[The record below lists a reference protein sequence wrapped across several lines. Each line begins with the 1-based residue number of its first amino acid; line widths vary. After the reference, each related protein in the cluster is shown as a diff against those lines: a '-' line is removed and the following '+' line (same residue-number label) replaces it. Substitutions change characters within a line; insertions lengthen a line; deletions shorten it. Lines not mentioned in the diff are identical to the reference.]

1 MGKLSQNN
9 RIRIIIATSAILMW
23 VVYSVTTLLGLDV
36 VFNLTS
42 PLVSGL
48 SALLMFLSK
57 GYMGKYWRVTEEAL
71 REFIGQDT
79 PVVDSNRRKEN
90 QA

>member
-42 PLVSGL
+42 PIHGSGSGRMISGWRIRRSAGSSILMTRVL
-48 SALLMFLSK
+48 SFC
-57 GYMGKYWRVTEEAL
+57 
-71 REFIGQDT
+71 I
-79 PVVDSNRRKEN
+79 RKCR
-90 QA
+90 